1 MSQDSQ
7 TLKMSESSQQSM
19 LFAEASPVRICLWPA
34 SARAWLESGQG
45 YGSSF
50 YELLSQ
56 ISRDGL
62 SSRMCPAFC
71 PRGRPLNSRRTR
83 WKVVNGTWKRIAIL
97 KSSSLDF
104 QNSVIASRAGFL
116 TLNTTEWHSAA
127 SVCSLSEVL
136 ETEVAPKYFLSPKA
150 CRGILRRA
158 EKRGRELP
166 AQLRQA
172 LERVAALETEM
183 EMR

>member
-1 MSQDSQ
+1 MSQDSRM
-7 TLKMSESSQQSM
+7 LKASESSQQSM

-50 YELLSQ
+50 YELLNQ
-56 ISRDGL
+56 ISRGGL
-62 SSRMCPAFC
+62 SLRMCPAFLAPMKDETL
-71 PRGRPLNSRRTR
+71 PRSFEGWSNA
-83 WKVVNGTWKRIAIL
+83 G
-97 KSSSLDF
+97 
-104 QNSVIASRAGFL
+104 IASRGGSL
-116 TLNTTEWHSAA
+116 MLNTTEWPKDAA
-127 SVCSLSEVL
+127 VCSLSQVL

-172 LERVAALETEM
+172 LERVAALETETVIH
-183 EMR
+183 